1 MLLDIKK
8 VFQNVGEILEVNHE
22 LSMQDIEIDGIYP
35 FKAPVKI
42 KAIATN
48 KASLVQ
54 LDIIAEFDYVRPCDR
69 CLEVVERAMSYKFN
83 HKLAVELNNE
93 DNDDYIETPD
103 FKIDIDELV
112 ATDIILQLP
121 SKYLCNEDCNGLCFS
136 CGQNLNKGECG
147 CNHKPI
153 DSRLEQLKQL
163 LE

>member
-8 VFQNVGEILEVNHE
+8 VFQNVGETLEVDHE
-22 LSMQDIEIDGIYP
+22 VSMQNVEIDGIYP

-48 KASLVQ
+48 KASLVG
-54 LDIIAEFDYVRPCDR
+54 LDIITEFNYVRPCDR
-69 CLEVVERAMSYKFN
+69 CLETVDRVMSYKFN
-83 HKLAVELNNE
+83 HKLAVELNN
-93 DNDDYIETPD
+93 DDSDDYIQAPD

-112 ATDIILQLP
+112 TTDIILQLP
-121 SKYLCNEDCNGLCFS
+121 SKYLCSEGCRGLCPS
-136 CGQNLNKGECG
+136 CGQNLNNGDCG
-147 CNHKPI
+147 CNDKQI